1 MSGKTI
7 SLLLTGIIFLTSCG
21 KITYDKEPQN
31 KSFFA
36 MDTYMSITAYGKNAE
51 TALNQAEEK
60 SIRTGKP
67 MVCNKEKQ

>member
-1 MSGKTI
+1 MSRKTI
-7 SLLLTGIIFLTSCG
+7 SLLLTGVVFLTSCDKSAYG
-21 KITYDKEPQN
+21 KKPQN

-51 TALNQAEEK
+51 TALNHAEEK